1 MKKFA
6 SKFLAFTMILYAVS
20 KILRLVNRYI
30 HPLSDY
36 FIGGF
41 LLIVVILLILSS
53 IIMRFARGGK
63 HE

>member
-30 HPLSDY
+30 YPVSDY

-41 LLIVVILLILSS
+41 LLIVVILLILSN
-53 IIMRFARGGK
+53 IILHVSRGGK